1 MAKSKMKTGC
11 EQEQERFRVT
21 LNFSKE
27 EFELIAQASD
37 ILNMSPGKL
46 IKESLLQDAFTDL
59 LKVLIA
65 NKENISNA
73 MSSYEKALFN
83 ERNLK
88 DAK

>member
-11 EQEQERFRVT
+11 EVEQERFRVT

-27 EFELIAQASD
+27 EFDLIAQASE

-73 MSSYEKALFN
+73 MGAYEKALLN
-83 ERNLK
+83 ERKLK